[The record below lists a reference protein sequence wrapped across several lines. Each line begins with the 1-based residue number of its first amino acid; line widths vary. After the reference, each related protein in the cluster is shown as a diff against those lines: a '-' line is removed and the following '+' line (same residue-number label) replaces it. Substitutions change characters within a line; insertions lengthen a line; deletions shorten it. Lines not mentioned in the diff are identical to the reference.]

1 MASGNE
7 VKPLTQSR
15 AAAKG
20 RRKGARKFLSPLIPF
35 LCPFASSPLCVSAAL
50 REMKFLNHMSIR
62 LDLPETRFAV
72 ASIPLEQYGEVV
84 SCLSEIDGFV
94 SLMRD
99 KEEITL
105 IVAEDTWEKFAPR
118 FPGARTQWQRRMI
131 RFDTVL
137 DFSVVGFISE
147 ISGALADAD
156 ISILSLS
163 TYSTDAVFVHE
174 SRFDDAVSAV
184 KQALVTLRFTHLA
197 QH

>member
-1 MASGNE
+1 MAHGDEVEQAKLKQRRTTATGQLGNWATGQRGTG
-7 VKPLTQSR
+7 KKR
-15 AAAKG
+15 D
-20 RRKGARKFLSPLIPF
+20 
-35 LCPFASSPLCVSAAL
+35 
-50 REMKFLNHMSIR
+50 MSIR
-62 LDLPETRFAV
+62 LHLPETRFAV

-94 SLMRD
+94 SLIRD

-105 IVAEDTWEKFAPR
+105 IVAEDVWERFAPR
-118 FPGARTQWQRRMI
+118 FPGARTQEQRRMI